1 MPTILPAF
9 VSLVLLIASPCLST
23 AAPLKTYV
31 SEFTVTGASN
41 KDELK
46 VTLQGLLASRLNPN
60 QTQLVDKPG
69 KAELLLDGSYAL
81 FGKMFSIDVLLKNSL
96 TGTMTKVF
104 EMGESQDDMLP
115 AFGRLAQKID
125 RELAKAPA
133 VAAAPVLP
141 APSPALVPSPLP
153 AHLPAPVPAPAPAVA
168 TVTVPV
174 TAPKAAPPVANEET
188 GYIVKSGAPALNSPG
203 YWTSDPMNGTFT
215 SIALGRR
222 LPSGELEIF
231 VAGDHSIRY
240 MRKGPELKLI
250 VEIAVPVPAKILA
263 MDSADLDR
271 DGIPEIYVSIVDRNT
286 VSSRVYRPSDTGL
299 EQIAENQPWLYR
311 GIGLDFKERT
321 IFVQGLSSTG
331 EYQSGIAALTKTGSL
346 FGTQNSRALPRHG
359 NIFNFSLFRD
369 ASGADKFIITDED
382 GYLIVYA
389 ADGSE
394 LWKSGDKFGG
404 SESYFNYDSV
414 AQLRG
419 MTDKYRYNFREQRI
433 TAMPD
438 GTLIIPLNEGNFVVG
453 NNRSYSKHSLF
464 GLQWSGSLLREAWH
478 TRVAQ
483 SYLADYAYDNPKREV
498 VLLEVVQHA
507 GLFGSGKTVISIN
520 KLD

>member
-1 MPTILPAF
+1 MPTILLAF

-31 SEFTVTGASN
+31 AEFTLTGAPN
-41 KDELK
+41 RDELK
-46 VTLQGLLASRLNPN
+46 VTLQGLLASRLNPS
-60 QTQLVDKPG
+60 QVQLVDKPD
-69 KAELLLDGSYAL
+69 KAELQLDGSYAQ
-81 FGKMFSIDVLLKNSL
+81 FGKMFSIDVLLKNL
-96 TGTMTKVF
+96 LNGTMTKVF
-104 EMGESQDDMLP
+104 EMGEGQDDMLP
-115 AFGRLAQKID
+115 ALGRVAQKID

-133 VAAAPVLP
+133 VAAAPAV
-141 APSPALVPSPLP
+141 AVPSTVRAPSPLP
-153 AHLPAPVPAPAPAVA
+153 AAAVA
-168 TVTVPV
+168 
-174 TAPKAAPPVANEET
+174 APNVDPPGAKEGT
-188 GYIVKSGAPALNSPG
+188 GYIVKSGAPALNAPG
-203 YWTSDPMNGTFT
+203 VWTSDPMTGTFT
-215 SIALGRR
+215 SIALGRS

-231 VAGDHSIRY
+231 MAGDHSIRY

-250 VEIAVPVPAKILA
+250 AEIAVPVPAKILA
-263 MDSADLDR
+263 IDSADLDR

-286 VSSRVYRPSDTGL
+286 LSSRVYLPSDTGL

-311 GIGLDFKERT
+311 GIGLEFKERT
-321 IFVQGLSSTG
+321 IFVQGVSSTG
-331 EYQSGIAALTKTGSL
+331 EYQSSIAALTKTGSF

-369 ASGADKFIITDED
+369 ASGADKIIITDED
-382 GYLIVYA
+382 GYLIIYA
-389 ADGSE
+389 ADGNE

-419 MTDKYRYNFREQRI
+419 MTDKYRFNFREQRI

-438 GTLIIPLNEGNFVVG
+438 GTLIIPLNEGNFVIG

-464 GLQWSGSLLREAWH
+464 GLQWSGSLLREVWH

-483 SYLADYAYDNPKREV
+483 SYLADYSYDTAKREI

-507 GLFGSGKTVISIN
+507 GLFGTGKTVISIN

>member
-1 MPTILPAF
+1 MPNILPAF

-31 SEFTVTGASN
+31 AEFTVTGAPN
-41 KDELK
+41 RDELK

-60 QTQLVDKPG
+60 QVQLVDKPD
-69 KAELLLDGSYAL
+69 KAELLLEGSYAL
-81 FGKMFSIDVLLKNSL
+81 FGKLFSIDVLLKNSL
-96 TGTMTKVF
+96 NGTMTKVF
-104 EMGESQDDMLP
+104 EMGEGQDDMLP
-115 AFGRLAQKID
+115 ALGRVAQKID

-133 VAAAPVLP
+133 VAAAPALP
-141 APSPALVPSPLP
+141 APSPALAPSPLP
-153 AHLPAPVPAPAPAVA
+153 APPPVTAPAVA
-168 TVTVPV
+168 TVATPV
-174 TAPKAAPPVANEET
+174 AASKAAPPDANEGT

-215 SIALGRR
+215 SIALGRS

-240 MRKGPELKLI
+240 LRKGPELKLI
-250 VEIAVPVPAKILA
+250 AEIAVPVPAKILA

-286 VSSRVYRPSDTGL
+286 VSSRVYRPTDTGL

-311 GIGLDFKERT
+311 GIGIDFKERT

-369 ASGADKFIITDED
+369 ASGADRFIITDED

-404 SESYFNYDSV
+404 SESYFNYDTV

-438 GTLIIPLNEGNFVVG
+438 GTLIVPLNEGNFVIG

-483 SYLADYAYDNPKREV
+483 SYLADYTYDTAKREI

-507 GLFGSGKTVISIN
+507 GLLGTGKTVISIN

>member
-1 MPTILPAF
+1 MPTILLAF
-9 VSLVLLIASPCLST
+9 ISLVLLIASPCLST

-31 SEFTVTGASN
+31 AEFTVTGAPN
-41 KDELK
+41 RDELK
-46 VTLQGLLASRLNPN
+46 VTLQGLLASRLNPS
-60 QTQLVDKPG
+60 QVQLVDKPD
-69 KAELLLDGSYAL
+69 KAELQLDGSYAQ

-96 TGTMTKVF
+96 NGTMTKLF
-104 EMGESQDDMLP
+104 EMGEGQDDMLP
-115 AFGRLAQKID
+115 VLGRVAQKID
-125 RELAKAPA
+125 RELAKTPAVVAAPA
-133 VAAAPVLP
+133 VAVPSPVR
-141 APSPALVPSPLP
+141 APSPPP
-153 AHLPAPVPAPAPAVA
+153 AAAAAA
-168 TVTVPV
+168 VTVPV
-174 TAPKAAPPVANEET
+174 TAPNLDPPVAKEGT
-188 GYIVKSGAPALNSPG
+188 GYIVKSGAPALNAPG
-203 YWTSDPMNGTFT
+203 VWTSDPMTGTFT
-215 SIALGRR
+215 SIALGRS

-231 VAGDHSIRY
+231 MAGDHSIRY

-250 VEIAVPVPAKILA
+250 AEIAVPVPAKILA
-263 MDSADLDR
+263 IDSADLDR
-271 DGIPEIYVSIVDRNT
+271 DGIPEIYVTIVDRNT

-299 EQIAENQPWLYR
+299 EQIAGNQPWLYR

-331 EYQSGIAALTKTGSL
+331 EYQSGIAALTKTGSR

-369 ASGADKFIITDED
+369 ATGADRIIITDDD

-404 SESYFNYDSV
+404 SESYFNFDSV

-438 GTLIIPLNEGNFVVG
+438 GTLIVPLNEGNFVIG
-453 NNRSYSKHSLF
+453 NNRSYSKHSVF

-483 SYLADYAYDNPKREV
+483 SYLADYAYDTAKREI

-507 GLFGSGKTVISIN
+507 GLLGTGKTVISIN